1 MYVLLILSQSLVAR
15 IDAVELV
22 AGDVQVVVELGMEEE
37 VVELGMKEEV
47 GSAMISVLLN
57 LFSQMPC

>member
-1 MYVLLILSQSLVAR
+1 MYILLILSQSLVAR

-22 AGDVQVVVELGMEEE
+22 AGDVQFVVVELGMEEE
-37 VVELGMKEEV
+37 VD
-47 GSAMISVLLN
+47 SARISVLLN